1 MASGGCGWAIFR
13 GGPFQQEV
21 QRCQSLICIQ
31 ASSSLQA
38 EWAGPALHNLHPSAS
53 PCIVLQAGDL
63 HGHKFLSRAKPPFL
77 IPATHLSTTANK
89 RKQAK
94 RGWRLPSA
102 PTGLLS
108 TASYPLCFPT
118 CCQRRRRSRRR
129 SLQGCHMCRGTWGR
143 WRSRG

>member
-77 IPATHLSTTANK
+77 RPFPHPCQPLPTTE
-89 RKQAK
+89 K

-129 SLQGCHMCRGTWGR
+129 SLQGCHTCRGIRWARWG
-143 WRSRG
+143 SRG